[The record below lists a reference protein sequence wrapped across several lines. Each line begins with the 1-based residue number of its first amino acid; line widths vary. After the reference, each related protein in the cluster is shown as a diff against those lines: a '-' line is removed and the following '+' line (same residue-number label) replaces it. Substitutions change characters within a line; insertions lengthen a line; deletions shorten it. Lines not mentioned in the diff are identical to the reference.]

1 LIPVNAA
8 RCGRRRVSTVDSS
21 RTMDNST
28 MDNSTM
34 DKKQEFRRAQV
45 PEFPASLFAWPALM
59 AASVGEAF
67 AASLARRPAEHEP
80 AEKPRPVWTT
90 RHCIRLELATMALR
104 DFSCGEGGTPTLI
117 CAPFALHTATIAD
130 FAAGRSVVEALRGG
144 GIERLFVTDWRSTD
158 PDMRFLSI
166 DSYLAELNVAIDEL
180 GAPVDLIGLCQGGWM
195 ALTYAARFPRKVR
208 RLVLAGAPVDIAA
221 GQSQLSQ
228 MTVQLPLA
236 AFEEFVGSQG
246 GRVLGQRVL
255 QIWGT
260 ALIADDSRRVL
271 QLPPE
276 DDSRAAEDL
285 QRRFEEWYDLTVDL
299 PGTYYLQVVSWLY
312 QQNRLATGNFV
323 ALGRKIDLARLYHP
337 IFLLGASEDEVVA
350 PEQLFATANRVGTPK
365 ESVVTVTEPCGHLS
379 LFLGAETIKG
389 TWPRIAGW
397 LREE

>member
-1 LIPVNAA
+1 
-8 RCGRRRVSTVDSS
+8 
-21 RTMDNST
+21 MST
-28 MDNSTM
+28 MDDLAM
-34 DKKQEFRRAQV
+34 DKKQEFRRAQA

-67 AASLARRPAEHEP
+67 AASLARPAEHEP
-80 AEKPRPVWTT
+80 AGERRPVWTT
-90 RHCIRLELATMALR
+90 RHCVHLELGTMALR
-104 DFSCGEGGTPTLI
+104 DFSSGDGGTPTLI

-130 FAAGRSVVEALRGG
+130 FAPGRSVVEALRSG
-144 GIERLFVTDWRSTD
+144 GIERLFVTDWRSAG

-166 DSYLAELNVAIDEL
+166 DSYLAELNVAVDEI

-195 ALTYAARFPRKVR
+195 ALVYAARFPRKVR

-271 QLPPE
+271 QLAPE
-276 DDSRAAEDL
+276 DNSRAAEEL
-285 QRRFEEWYDLTVDL
+285 QNRFEEWYDLTVDL

-312 QQNRLATGNFV
+312 QQNRLAAGSFV

-337 IFLLGASEDEVVA
+337 MFLLGARDDEVVA
-350 PEQLFATANRVGTPK
+350 PEQLFASANRVGTPK
-365 ESVVTVTEPCGHLS
+365 ERVVTVAEPCGHLS
-379 LFLGAETIKG
+379 LFLGAETIKS
-389 TWPRIAGW
+389 TWPRIASW

>member
-1 LIPVNAA
+1 MMMSGIDPGQRGPPRAA
-8 RCGRRRVSTVDSS
+8 PSLDHH
-21 RTMDNST
+21 DST
-28 MDNSTM
+28 MDDATM

-67 AASLARRPAEHEP
+67 AASLARRPAEHQLS
-80 AEKPRPVWTT
+80 EKPRPVWTT
-90 RHCIRLELATMALR
+90 PHRVPLELDTMALR
-104 DFSCGEGGTPTLI
+104 DFSCGDGGAPTLI

-130 FAAGRSVVEALRGG
+130 FAPGRSVVEALRGG
-144 GIERLFVTDWRSTD
+144 GIERLFVTDWRSAG

-195 ALTYAARFPRKVR
+195 ALVYAARFPRKVR

-246 GRVLGQRVL
+246 GRVLGERVL

-271 QLPPE
+271 QLAPE
-276 DDSRAAEDL
+276 DNSRAAGDL
-285 QRRFEEWYDLTVDL
+285 QRRFEEWYDFTVDL

-337 IFLLGASEDEVVA
+337 IFLLGARDDEVVA

-365 ESVVTVTEPCGHLS
+365 ERVVTVAEPCGHLS
-379 LFLGAETIKG
+379 LFLGADTIKG
-389 TWPRIAGW
+389 TWPRIAQW

>member
-8 RCGRRRVSTVDSS
+8 RRGRRQISTAKF
-21 RTMDNST
+21 ST
-28 MDNSTM
+28 MDDATM
-34 DKKQEFRRAQV
+34 DKKQEFRRAQA
-45 PEFPASLFAWPALM
+45 PEFPASLFAWPAMM

-67 AASLARRPAEHEP
+67 AASLARRPAEHELT
-80 AEKPRPVWTT
+80 EKARPVWTT
-90 RHCIRLELATMALR
+90 PHRVPLELGTMALR
-104 DFSCGEGGTPTLI
+104 DFSCGDGGAPTLI

-130 FAAGRSVVEALRGG
+130 FAPGRSVVQSLRGG
-144 GIERLFVTDWRSTD
+144 GIERLFVTDWRSAE

-166 DSYLAELNVAIDEL
+166 DSYLAELNIAVDEV

-195 ALTYAARFPRKVR
+195 SLIYAARFPRKVR

-236 AFEEFVGSQG
+236 AFEEFVGSQA

-271 QLPPE
+271 QLAPE
-276 DDSRAAEDL
+276 DNSREADDL

-323 ALGRKIDLARLYHP
+323 ALGRKIDLTRLYHP
-337 IFLLGASEDEVVA
+337 IFLLGAREDEIVA
-350 PEQLFATANRVGTPK
+350 LEQLFATAHRVGTPK
-365 ESVVTVTEPCGHLS
+365 ERVVTVAEPCGHLS
-379 LFLGAETIKG
+379 LFLGAETING
-389 TWPRIAGW
+389 TWPRIARW

>member
-1 LIPVNAA
+1 
-8 RCGRRRVSTVDSS
+8 
-21 RTMDNST
+21 MD
-28 MDNSTM
+28 DATM

-67 AASLARRPAEHEP
+67 AASLARRSPEHELR
-80 AEKPRPVWTT
+80 EKARPVWTT
-90 RHCIRLELATMALR
+90 PHRVPLELGAMALR
-104 DFSCGEGGTPTLI
+104 DFSCGDGGTPTLI

-130 FAAGRSVVEALRGG
+130 FAPGRSVVEALRGG
-144 GIERLFVTDWRSTD
+144 GIERLFVTDWRSAG

-166 DSYLAELNVAIDEL
+166 DSYLAELNVAVDEL

-195 ALTYAARFPRKVR
+195 ALIYAARFPRKVR

-236 AFEEFVGSQG
+236 AFEEFVSSQG
-246 GRVLGQRVL
+246 GRVLGERVL

-271 QLPPE
+271 QLAP
-276 DDSRAAEDL
+276 DDNSRAAEDL

-312 QQNRLATGNFV
+312 KQNRLATGNFV

-337 IFLLGASEDEVVA
+337 IFLLGARDDEVVA

-365 ESVVTVTEPCGHLS
+365 ERVVTVAEPCGHLS
-379 LFLGAETIKG
+379 LFLGAETING
-389 TWPRIAGW
+389 TWPRIAKW

>member
-1 LIPVNAA
+1 MMVIGSLFDRDQPDRRGLIW
-8 RCGRRRVSTVDSS
+8 
-21 RTMDNST
+21 TMD
-28 MDNSTM
+28 DATM
-34 DKKQEFRRAQV
+34 DKKQESRKAQV
-45 PEFPASLFAWPALM
+45 PEFAASLFAWPALM
-59 AASVGEAF
+59 AASMGEAF
-67 AASLARRPAEHEP
+67 VASLARRPAEHGAPPER
-80 AEKPRPVWTT
+80 RPFWNT
-90 RHCIRLELATMALR
+90 RHCVHFELGTMALR
-104 DFSCGEGGTPTLI
+104 DFSCGEGGPPTLI

-130 FAAGRSVVEALRGG
+130 FAPGRSVVEALRSG
-144 GIERLFVTDWRSTD
+144 GIERLFVTDWRSAGA
-158 PDMRFLSI
+158 DMRFLSI
-166 DSYLAELNVAIDEL
+166 DSYLAELNVAVDEI

-195 ALTYAARFPRKVR
+195 ALVYAARFPRKVR

-236 AFEEFVGSQG
+236 AFEEFVAAQG

-271 QLPPE
+271 QLAPE
-276 DDSRAAEDL
+276 DNSRAAEEL

-337 IFLLGASEDEVVA
+337 IFLLGARDDEVVA
-350 PEQLFATANRVGTPK
+350 QEQLFATANRVGTPK
-365 ESVVTVTEPCGHLS
+365 ESVVTASEPCGHLG
-379 LFLGAETIKG
+379 LFLGADTIRDA
-389 TWPRIAGW
+389 WPRIAQW